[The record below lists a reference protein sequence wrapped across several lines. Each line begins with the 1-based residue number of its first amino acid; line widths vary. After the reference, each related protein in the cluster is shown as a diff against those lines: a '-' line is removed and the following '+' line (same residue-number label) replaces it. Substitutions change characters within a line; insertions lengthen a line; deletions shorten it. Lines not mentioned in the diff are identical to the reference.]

1 MYYMLASTFR
11 NKWNLH
17 GINDYT
23 IVQNDYTKVCDTSI
37 PYEFFDMTLDHL
49 VICILYDYKTVI
61 DKVIYI
67 LFSSSVSELKS
78 WHINLFILFYVLLLG
93 LSFHE
98 FIPK

>member
-1 MYYMLASTFR
+1 
-11 NKWNLH
+11 
-17 GINDYT
+17 
-23 IVQNDYTKVCDTSI
+23 
-37 PYEFFDMTLDHL
+37 MTLDHL